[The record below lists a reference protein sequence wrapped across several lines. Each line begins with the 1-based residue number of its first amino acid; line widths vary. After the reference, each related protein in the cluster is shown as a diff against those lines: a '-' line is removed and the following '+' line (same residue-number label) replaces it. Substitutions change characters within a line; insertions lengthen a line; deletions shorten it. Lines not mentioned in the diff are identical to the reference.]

1 MRIALR
7 MLAALA
13 SGLLALAALAS
24 EPWPA
29 RPITLVAP
37 GAAGGTADTF
47 ARLLAQGL
55 AKELGQPV
63 IVENRGGAGTLLGS
77 QWVAKAKP
85 DGHTLLVGLAALTI
99 SPHLYKHMTV
109 DPVRDFEPVRLLA
122 RSPNVVVVPA
132 ASQVQDIEA
141 LAREVRAHP
150 KRFNYSSGGVGISE
164 HLSAELFVAMTGL
177 ELVHVPYKSSADS
190 VMAVA
195 KGEALV
201 SFGNMA
207 VALPQ
212 VKAGKLRAIAVTS
225 RTRSPSLPEVPTVE
239 EAGVRGYEVSTW
251 FGLLAPAGTPRD
263 VIRKLD
269 EATQRFLAQ
278 PAVRE
283 RFAAAGAD
291 VVDEGPEVF
300 AAALRADTAKWGDLI
315 RKANLRME

>member
-1 MRIALR
+1 MRIALK
-7 MLAALA
+7 MLVSLA
-13 SGLLALAALAS
+13 WGLAGFGVQAS
-24 EPWPA
+24 DPWPD

-47 ARLLAQGL
+47 ARMLAHGL

-63 IVENRGGAGTLLGS
+63 IVENRVGVGTLLGS

-85 DGHTLLVGLAALTI
+85 DGYTLLVGMAALTI
-99 SPHLYKHMTV
+99 SPHMYKHMAV
-109 DPVRDFEPVRLLA
+109 DPTRDFTAVRLLA

-132 ASQVQDIEA
+132 ASQVRDIDALVREA
-141 LAREVRAHP
+141 RAHP
-150 KRFNYSSGGVGISE
+150 KRFNYASGGVGISE
-164 HLSAELFVAMTGL
+164 HLSAELFAAMTGV

-190 VMAVA
+190 VMAVT

-225 RTRSPSLPEVPTVE
+225 KTRSANLPEVPTVE
-239 EAGVRGYEVSTW
+239 EGGVRGYEVSTW
-251 FGLLAPAGTPRD
+251 FGLLAPAGAPAHI
-263 VIRKLD
+263 VRKLD
-269 EATQRFLAQ
+269 ETTRRFLEQ
-278 PAVRE
+278 PEVRE

-291 VVDEGPEVF
+291 VADEGPDAF
-300 AAALRADTAKWGDLI
+300 AALLRADTAKWGELI